1 MLYEQHGSLY
11 KIKNNTSRSIFE
23 DVVKAYHAGAYRSA
37 IGALWALL
45 VFDITIKISN
55 NSVAGD
61 KKSKE
66 KFDDLKKAINKSKE
80 SNQYNDLLKWEN
92 SIISYADTICG
103 IIDESEKSELEL
115 IKEERNR
122 LVHPNWFLD
131 EHSGELYVHMPSAD
145 TIDYMISVVYRSILT
160 KDSYSID
167 FMVTRLTED
176 IKNSVVWGNG
186 SEKIIHHFRETYFA
200 KISSDK
206 AIRNLFKILINA
218 WMDPEGLTTHFNKTG
233 QDPGPGLHIISRRS
247 RFIVRALL
255 NSEYHDIIIETV
267 YSSTQKLLSSYMG
280 KEYES
285 DLCSLRLR
293 SLLEDKGNLDLE
305 NIMSK
310 LSINKYSY
318 HDLQERHRDKF
329 NYTLKEFY
337 DNLVNSGV
345 FHTKIFENPVFTEYF
360 KDLYQ
365 YSLDEK
371 VLDLLLDES
380 NGWIEPNAYSNDY
393 FKYLAQTAA
402 SSYDFGTRVCRAIG
416 NVAPY
421 IEDEKG
427 LREFIS
433 RFMSDSQYR
442 ESYDSVSNI
451 RHIFDNI
458 PQRFKVHNVW
468 EEFLNSDL
476 LSGTASG
483 EYGYSSC
490 EDYVK
495 LKRYIEGRLSD

>member
-1 MLYEQHGSLY
+1 MLYEQYGSLY

-66 KFDDLKKAINKSKE
+66 KFDALIEAINKSKKH
-80 SNQYNDLLKWEN
+80 NQYNDLLKWEN
-92 SIISYADTICG
+92 SIISYAETICG
-103 IIDESEKSELEL
+103 IIDEAEKSELEL

-131 EHSGELYVHMPSAD
+131 EYSGELYVHTPSAD

-167 FMVTRLTED
+167 FMVTRLFED
-176 IKNSVVWGNG
+176 IKNSVVWGGG
-186 SEKIIHHFRETYFA
+186 SGKIIHHFRETYFA
-200 KISSDK
+200 KISSNK
-206 AIRNLFKILINA
+206 AIGNIFKILINA
-218 WMDPEGLTTHFNKTG
+218 WMNPEGLATHFNKTG

-305 NIMSK
+305 NIMTE

-318 HDLQERHRDKF
+318 QDLQERHRDKF
-329 NYTLKEFY
+329 NYTLKDFY
-337 DNLVNSGV
+337 DNLLNSGV

-360 KDLYQ
+360 KNSYQ
-365 YSLDEK
+365 SSLDEK

-380 NGWIEPNAYSNDY
+380 DGWIEPNAYSNDY
-393 FKYLAQTAA
+393 FKYLVQAEA
-402 SSYDFGTRVCRAIG
+402 SNYDFGTRVCRAIR

-433 RFMSDSQYR
+433 RFISDSQYYGSR
-442 ESYDSVSNI
+442 NSVNNI

-458 PQRFKVHNVW
+458 PQHFKTHNVW

-476 LSGTASG
+476 LSGTVG
-483 EYGYSSC
+483 IKYGFSSC
-490 EDYVK
+490 EDYLK
-495 LKRYIEGRLSD
+495 LKSDIEGRLSD